1 MKNLQTYLSDIF
13 QQSLEKL
20 ALPQPESIAWE
31 HPTNPTFGD
40 YSTNLAMSLFS
51 QLKTGENPSAF
62 TNPRALATAIAE
74 TAAEIEQTQEGWA
87 AEITVAGPGFI
98 NVTLNNNYFYLLI
111 HYLTFE
117 HSKVI
122 PSTSSGEKVMVEFT
136 DPNPFKEFHIGHLYS
151 NTVGESISRLFET
164 IGAEVKRACYQ
175 GDVGMHV
182 AKSVWGMKQKMA
194 SNGQTLAQL
203 EKAPIHDRVKFLGQ
217 AYALGATAFEED
229 EQAQQEIK
237 EINFLTFLS
246 AQEYL
251 QETIDWQPQVDY
263 RQFLTQTALDFNEIK
278 ELYVQ
283 GRAWSLAYFES
294 IYTRLGMQFDEFF
307 FESLVGEYGVKIVK
321 KYLEQGIFKESQGA
335 VIFPGSE
342 YGLHDRVFI
351 NSLGLPTYECKEL
364 GLAPEKYRRF
374 PYDLSLIIT
383 GNEINEYFKV
393 LLTALGQT
401 NPELAKKTKHLS
413 HGMVRLPEGKMS
425 SRTGKIL
432 TGEWLLHEAHQRIRE
447 IIAETRPN
455 LHESEVAII
464 AEKVGLA
471 AIKYAFLKQ
480 GIGKDIAFDFDE
492 SLSFQGN
499 SGPYLQYTYVRCH
512 SILTKAAESNIV
524 MNIAEP
530 FDTDSI
536 YLNDDEK
543 AVARELGKYS
553 ETLKLA
559 AQEYAPH
566 HLCTYLYT
574 LAQSFNAFYNKCSV
588 LGEEV
593 PPDTQQL
600 RLQLTKAT
608 ANVLQHGL
616 HILGIETVEQ
626 M

>member
-122 PSTSSGEKVMVEFT
+122 PNLGDQRTVVVEYSSPNIAKPFT
-136 DPNPFKEFHIGHLYS
+136 IGHLRS
-151 NTVGESISRLFET
+151 T
-164 IGAEVKRACYQ
+164 IIGDAVANLLQATGWEVKRDNHL
-175 GDVGMHV
+175 GDWGTQFGKQIYALQHLGEGSLEANI
-182 AKSVWGMKQKMA
+182 AKIEAAERPVKVLVDLYVEFHQLAEEHPEMEDEARAWFKKLEDGDQEARDLWQLCIDWSWQEFEQIYRKLNVSFTENNGRGYGESYFEDKMA
-194 SNGQTLAQL
+194 SVIADL
-203 EKAPIHDRVKFLGQ
+203 EASSTITYDTGKDGAKLVFFPNDELPPLMILKKD
-217 AYALGATAFEED
+217 GATLYATRDLATDKFRREKYGDEVIIINEVGAEQSLYFQQIFRTEELLGWFKP
-229 EQAQQEIK
+229 EQRVHVKHGMYRFKDTKMSTRKGNVIWLEDV
-237 EINFLTFLS
+237 
-246 AQEYL
+246 L
-251 QETIDWQPQVDY
+251 QE
-263 RQFLTQTALDFNEIK
+263 AEK
-278 ELYVQ
+278 
-283 GRAWSLAYFES
+283 RA
-294 IYTRLGMQFDEFF
+294 
-307 FESLVGEYGVKIVK
+307 
-321 KYLEQGIFKESQGA
+321 A
-335 VIFPGSE
+335 V
-342 YGLHDRVFI
+342 
-351 NSLGLPTYECKEL
+351 
-364 GLAPEKYRRF
+364 
-374 PYDLSLIIT
+374 
-383 GNEINEYFKV
+383 
-393 LLTALGQT
+393 
-401 NPELAKKTKHLS
+401 LAKDPALAS
-413 HGMVRLPEGKMS
+413 
-425 SRTGKIL
+425 
-432 TGEWLLHEAHQRIRE
+432 Q
-447 IIAETRPN
+447 IA
-455 LHESEVAII
+455 SAV
-464 AEKVGLA
+464 
-471 AIKYAFLKQ
+471 
-480 GIGKDIAFDFDE
+480 GIGALKWNDLKRSSHLDISFDWDE
-492 SLSFQGN
+492 ILSMQGN

-536 YLNDDEK
+536 YLNEDEK

-588 LGEEV
+588 LGEDV